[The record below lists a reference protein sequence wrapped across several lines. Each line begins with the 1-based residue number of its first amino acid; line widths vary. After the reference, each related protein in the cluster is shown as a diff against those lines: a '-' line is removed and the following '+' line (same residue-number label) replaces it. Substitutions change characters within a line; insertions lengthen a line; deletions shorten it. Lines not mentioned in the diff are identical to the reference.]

1 MLKFLRMGRTAQNRS
16 FNYIPRYYDERKERL
31 DAILDRGRD
40 KGDPESIKARISAAN
55 SRARSDRRGGM
66 SHRQQSRSQFV
77 RVLLILLALTTIA
90 YYLVGIYLPSLAAYL
105 E

>member
-1 MLKFLRMGRTAQNRS
+1 MGRTAKNRS

-31 DAILDRGRD
+31 DAILDRHRD
-40 KGDPESIKARISAAN
+40 KDDKESMKARISAAN
-55 SRARSDRRGGM
+55 SRARSNRRGL
-66 SHRQQSRSQFV
+66 SYRQQSRSQFV

-90 YYLVGIYLPSLAAYL
+90 YYLVGIYLPSIAAYL

>member
-1 MLKFLRMGRTAQNRS
+1 MGRTAKNRS

-31 DAILDRGRD
+31 EAILDKHKD
-40 KGDPESIKARISAAN
+40 KGDAESMKSRIASAN
-55 SRARSDRRGGM
+55 QRARSNRRGL
-66 SHRQQSRSQFV
+66 SYRQQSRAMFV

-105 E
+105 K

>member
-1 MLKFLRMGRTAQNRS
+1 MFKFLKMGRTARNRS

-31 DAILDRGRD
+31 EAILDKHADRTDADRM
-40 KGDPESIKARISAAN
+40 KARISAGN
-55 SRARSDRRGGM
+55 MRMKSNRGGM
-66 SHRQQSRSQFV
+66 THREQSKAMFV

-90 YYLVGIYLPSLAAYL
+90 YYLVGIYLPSIAAYL